1 MMCSYSRVF
10 LAACLILTLGA
21 CRKNDSTYWDAEYL
35 APIARADIA
44 LDQLYTGNLL
54 NKAGDSS
61 YALEYNQLVYTSN
74 RLDGI
79 KIPDTVVTRYFT
91 LKTLRLN
98 DQSISRRVT
107 LAEINPAFILA
118 HGSTQVI
125 PAQNLTNLNPVDL
138 DASAFFE
145 YATLDSGWLTMEIFN
160 ELPVNLSEVTFELR
174 NKTDNSVV
182 STQTFYN
189 LAPNSR
195 QNSRTSLSGKTVY
208 KTLTA
213 QIKTLKT
220 DASSG
225 PVVVDAFKGVQLN
238 LTVNGLK
245 PRAATA
251 AFPSQ
256 NVLYQDEGT
265 SMEMGGPELK
275 FVQARKGTLRIR
287 ISTTIQENLTMTF
300 RLPNVVKNGQSV
312 ERIIKVP
319 AAVPGETKKYVE
331 DVDMNGYVVDYRGK
345 NPSVTDT
352 VNTFHQIV
360 IVNLDSSGR
369 KVNVSL
375 DDSVRVEYGI
385 VGVEP
390 EWAIGYFGQS
400 NEQINGIQPVDLF
413 KGIGGSLEPENV
425 SLRVRVSNGV
435 GAQGRVLIRS
445 LESQNTLNNTSIPLN
460 APTLLGVNTDIN
472 AATFQ
477 PWAPWETSYIL
488 NTSNS
493 NVRSFIGNLPNQL
506 AYDLNLQMNP
516 NGNTTRWKD
525 FLYHDKPLNVYLDAS
540 MPISFKSPGVYFR
553 DTQVLNLGAIKGIEQ
568 AKSAVLKIYAENDF
582 PVSIRMKA
590 YLLDAN
596 RMVLDSIVP
605 DEQIPASTVN
615 QTNGAVIARSA
626 ATLLAPVSE
635 SGMEQLR
642 RARYIVFV
650 PRLNTEGSD
659 YRKLYSFYRLKL
671 RLVGQVTIANSF

>member
-1 MMCSYSRVF
+1 MYSRLLLLLF
-10 LAACLILTLGA
+10 LVATLGA
-21 CRKNDSTYWDAEYL
+21 CRKTDGTYWDAEYL

-61 YALEYNQLVYTSN
+61 YSLEYSQLVYTSN

-98 DQSISRRVT
+98 DQSLTRRVT

-118 HGSTQVI
+118 HGSTQVL
-125 PAQNLTNLNPVDL
+125 PAQNLTNLTPVDL

-145 YATLDSGWLTMEIFN
+145 YATLDSGWLTMEIYN

-189 LAPNSR
+189 LAPNTR
-195 QNSRTSLSGKTVY
+195 QSSKTSLSGKTVY

-220 DASSG
+220 DPSSG

-238 LTVNGLK
+238 LSVTNLK

-256 NVLYQDEGT
+256 NVLTQDEGT

-275 FVQARKGTLRIR
+275 FVQARRGTLRIR

-319 AAVPGETKKYVE
+319 AAVPGETKRYVE

-360 IVNLDSSGR
+360 LVNLDSSGR

-385 VGVEP
+385 VDVEP
-390 EWAIGYFGQS
+390 EWAIGYFGKS
-400 NEQINGIQPVDLF
+400 NEPVTGTQSVDLF

-425 SLRVRVSNGV
+425 AVKVRVSNGV
-435 GAQGRVLIRS
+435 GAQGRVLINS
-445 LESQNTLNNTSIPLN
+445 LESQNTLSKSKVSLV
-460 APTLLGVNTDIN
+460 APSLLGVNTDIN
-472 AATFQ
+472 AATFK
-477 PWAPWETSYIL
+477 PWAPWETSYYL
-488 NTSNS
+488 NTGNS
-493 NVRSFIGNLPNQL
+493 NVRNFIGNLPDKI

-516 NGNTTRWKD
+516 NGNTTGWKD
-525 FLYHDKPLNVYLDAS
+525 FIYHDKPLNVYLDAS
-540 MPISFKSPGVYFR
+540 MPVSFKSPGVYFR
-553 DTQVLNLGAIKGIEQ
+553 DTQVLNMGSIKGVEQ
-568 AKSAVLKIYAENDF
+568 AKSAILKIYAENDF
-582 PVSIRMKA
+582 PVTINMRA

-596 RMVLDSIVP
+596 QKVLDSITP
-605 DEQIPASTVN
+605 EEQIPASIVNTATGTVV
-615 QTNGAVIARSA
+615 TRST

-635 SGMEQLR
+635 MGMNHLR
-642 RARYIVFV
+642 AARYIVFV

-671 RLVGQVTIANSF
+671 RLVGQVTVANSF